1 MAHRRNRRK
10 RSTPSVLLPVVAVL
24 AVAAAVGLLLSLK
37 KPSGAE
43 EAALRTGLNYLTQLE
58 DKDPETVRQARRA
71 LHKQRMEVLRDDLTQ
86 KVRAGQQDPFPL
98 FHDYAVLG
106 DSRAVGFYYHGF
118 LEESRVLAEPGNTI
132 LSVDDSLE
140 ALQTAKPSY
149 VYLCYGLNDITIGLW
164 GNKETFAESC
174 VKQVQ
179 KIRDVLPEA
188 TVVVSSILPITE
200 PADEKEP
207 KWLEIPQWNTVLE
220 AACRENGILYADCDW
235 VFYEHSD
242 RWEEDGH
249 HLRAEVYP
257 YWGGQLLITALYG
270 GIADES

>member
-10 RSTPSVLLPVVAVL
+10 RSTPSALLPVVAVL

-149 VYLCYGLNDITIGLW
+149 VYLCYGLNDITMLRTAALGVAMD
-164 GNKETFAESC
+164 NAYPE
-174 VKQVQ
+174 VK
-179 KIRDVLPEA
+179 
-188 TVVVSSILPITE
+188 
-200 PADEKEP
+200 
-207 KWLEIPQWNTVLE
+207 E
-220 AACRENGILYADCDW
+220 AANFITDTNDN
-235 VFYEHSD
+235 
-242 RWEEDGH
+242 DGVAKAIEQFC
-249 HLRAEVYP
+249 L
-257 YWGGQLLITALYG
+257 
-270 GIADES
+270 